1 MATNVTQRALYKALL
16 KYDMFLVGFEK
27 TVVGGKSVYAVDAIY
42 FESGVP
48 RALVLAA
55 EAGPEDADDYAYAWD
70 KLDDGVAVRVV
81 RKGGKVTYR
90 GYYYR
95 GKEPQSP
102 SAMADILAGLNAA
115 ISGDY
120 VL

>member
-27 TVVGGKSVYAVDAIY
+27 TVVGGKSVYAVDAVY
-42 FESGVP
+42 FERGVP

-55 EAGPEDADDYAYAWD
+55 EAGPEDADDYADAWD
-70 KLDDGVAVRVV
+70 KLDDGPVIRVV
-81 RKGGKVTYR
+81 RKGNKVAYV
-90 GYYYR
+90 GDYR
-95 GKEPQSP
+95 GKEPQSS